1 MAGFVKK
8 LDTKKKKK
16 LHRGFGIEDGCVINK
31 GLTDKKRARE
41 RVQMK

>member
-8 LDTKKKKK
+8 LDTKKKKMR
-16 LHRGFGIEDGCVINK
+16 RGFGIEDGCVINK